1 MIPLPF
7 CHPFLLVFFNQAG
20 SATGYFVTNT
30 CKINIMCFGMFV
42 EKRSVWAYGPQ
53 SRIVWNFI
61 SALKHTLALVT
72 GKIKNRLLEMCA
84 SNVLNNCGIES
95 WYWISGIIALF
106 SLLCRD
112 LPGTGKSSRSK
123 RNVFGYAFVRI
134 FFSADLGQFCAFFAL
149 IFFTRLCLQ
158 NMFIP
163 GDLHTYNISLTISTT
178 KRVNAC
184 WVSSHFG
191 DEVVPGVL

>member
-1 MIPLPF
+1 
-7 CHPFLLVFFNQAG
+7 
-20 SATGYFVTNT
+20 
-30 CKINIMCFGMFV
+30 MFV
-42 EKRSVWAYGPQ
+42 EKRSVLAYGLQ

-61 SALKHTLALVT
+61 SALKHSCARD
-72 GKIKNRLLEMCA
+72 GKNQESFVR
-84 SNVLNNCGIES
+84 NVRVKCFKQL

-123 RNVFGYAFVRI
+123 RNVFGYAFVR
-134 FFSADLGQFCAFFAL
+134 FFFPADLGQFCAFFAL
-149 IFFTRLCLQ
+149 IFSGVCAFKTCSSLVIC
-158 NMFIP
+158 IP
-163 GDLHTYNISLTISTT
+163 IIIYNIFLTISTI

>member
-1 MIPLPF
+1 MIRCSKRSTFQCPKWSLNRF
-7 CHPFLLVFFNQAG
+7 ASHFYLFFFYQAG

-42 EKRSVWAYGPQ
+42 EKRSVLAYGLQ

-95 WYWISGIIALF
+95 AVLLHFSPCFAGTCLALGNPRGLNVT
-106 SLLCRD
+106 SLDMRLFAFFFPPIWVSFAHSLRW
-112 LPGTGKSSRSK
+112 
-123 RNVFGYAFVRI
+123 FFYAFVP
-134 FFSADLGQFCAFFAL
+134 SKHVHPWWFAYL
-149 IFFTRLCLQ
+149 
-158 NMFIP
+158 
-163 GDLHTYNISLTISTT
+163 
-178 KRVNAC
+178 
-184 WVSSHFG
+184 
-191 DEVVPGVL
+191 